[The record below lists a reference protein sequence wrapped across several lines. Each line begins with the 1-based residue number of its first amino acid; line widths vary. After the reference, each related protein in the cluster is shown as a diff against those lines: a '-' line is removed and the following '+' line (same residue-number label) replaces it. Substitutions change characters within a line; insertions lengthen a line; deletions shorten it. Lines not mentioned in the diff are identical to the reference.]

1 MLGEVLRQLRQ
12 RLEQKRDERGSLG
25 SLGGSFLTTLAAP
38 ISITANTPVQ
48 NPSGPATGPVSGRD
62 ALITVVGVCTAASG
76 ATITA
81 AVGPMA
87 TVAAGLAPQTIVPA
101 FSTSGV
107 VSFTLYVPA
116 GWWININTTGSPTIT
131 FTGIWQYL

>member
-1 MLGEVLRQLRQ
+1 
-12 RLEQKRDERGSLG
+12 
-25 SLGGSFLTTLAAP
+25 
-38 ISITANTPVQ
+38 
-48 NPSGPATGPVSGRD
+48 
-62 ALITVVGVCTAASG
+62 
-76 ATITA
+76 
-81 AVGPMA
+81 MA

-116 GWWININTTGSPTIT
+116 GWWININTTSSPTIT